1 MCRRALTRNIRKI
14 APSPEIAAKYMLFW
28 TQGDLYTHPE
38 QFPEITSATLFGN
51 DLPLELEV
59 GCGTGE
65 WLCAMAAA
73 NPDTNFIGVDNWT
86 KVVYEAVKNAAETD
100 VDNLK
105 FIRAPFQF
113 THSRLMPNSI
123 HAVYM
128 HYPDPNIRG
137 RGEHKLFNP
146 GFLDAIYPALIP
158 GGRIHVVSDHT
169 EFFEEMLT
177 IIEADPRWQKTHT
190 DRHLV
195 GYEPEVKSRY
205 QKLWEKHDVPPL
217 RFEVIKK

>member
-14 APSPEIAAKYMLFW
+14 APPPEIAAKYLLFW
-28 TQGDLYTHPE
+28 AQGDLYTDPTR
-38 QFPEITSATLFGN
+38 FPHLTSADIFGN
-51 DLPLELEV
+51 DHPLELEV

-86 KVVYEAVKNAAETD
+86 KVVYEAVKNAAETG

-113 THSRLMPNSI
+113 THSRLAPESL

-128 HYPDPNIRG
+128 HYPDPNVRG
-137 RGEHKLFNP
+137 RDGHKLFNQP
-146 GFLDAIYPALIP
+146 FLDVIYPALIP
-158 GGRIHVVSDHT
+158 GGRLHVVSDHT

-177 IIEADPRWQKTHT
+177 IVETDPRWQKTHT
-190 DRHLV
+190 DRHLI
-195 GYEPEVKSRY
+195 GYEPAVKSRY

-217 RFEVIKK
+217 RFEVKK